1 MRAVVRDW
9 QPKNRITTPLAG
21 TPSYVNSGII
31 KAVMKSDEKIS
42 VAQID
47 YQEFD
52 EENFQ
57 YVISPYWEIIDGLPA
72 SVFQG
77 IPGID
82 MDLRLEKYYR
92 VNYIPT
98 FITER
103 TPSEN
108 REDLWELLE
117 TVGLDY
123 YDRFEWLIR
132 TTMRAANDNLIVE
145 RRRKSQVTEQFT
157 AGKWSA
163 LQYGDCVIVDSLES
177 IADTNAGYSDVI
189 FKALT
194 TGVDIL
200 NQRGEV
206 LVDINTRA
214 AMVPIV
220 VTQRIIAHREYKVNR
235 KDGIEKAK
243 KEGKY
248 TGRKPIEVDETVLK
262 QVNEELKAG
271 LITVEEAMK
280 RVKIS
285 SKSTFYRKVR
295 ALERLCAYEKRI
307 TECNCGGSTNIDSH
321 IK

>member
-9 QPKNRITTPLAG
+9 QPRNKITTPLAG

-31 KAVMKSDEKIS
+31 KAVMKSGEKIS

-82 MDLRLEKYYR
+82 MELRLEKYYR

-98 FITER
+98 FIAER

-108 REDLWELLE
+108 REDLWEIME
-117 TVGLDY
+117 SVDLDY
-123 YDRFEWLIR
+123 YDRFEWLLR

-145 RRRKSQVTEQFT
+145 RRRMSQVTEQFT
-157 AGKWSA
+157 TGIMSA
-163 LQYGDCVIVDSLES
+163 LQYGDKVIVDSLES
-177 IADTNAGYSDVI
+177 IADTNVGYSEVI

-200 NQRGEV
+200 NQRGEI
-206 LVDINTRA
+206 LVDIHARSS
-214 AMVPIV
+214 MVPIV
-220 VTQRIIAHREYKVNR
+220 VTQRIIAHREYKANR

-248 TGRKPIEVDETVLK
+248 TGRKPIEVDKKVLM
-262 QVNEELKAG
+262 QVNEELKVG

-280 RVKIS
+280 RAKIG
-285 SKSTFYRKVR
+285 SKSTFYRKIR
-295 ALERLCAYEKRI
+295 ALEER
-307 TECNCGGSTNIDSH
+307 
-321 IK
+321 

>member
-1 MRAVVRDW
+1 MRAVVKDW

-31 KAVMKSDEKIS
+31 KAVMKSGEKIS

-98 FITER
+98 FIAER

-108 REDLWELLE
+108 REDLWEILE
-117 TVGLDY
+117 SVDLDY
-123 YDRFEWLIR
+123 YDRFEWLLR

-145 RRRKSQVTEQFT
+145 RKRVSQVVEEFT
-157 AGKWSA
+157 SGMLSA
-163 LQYGDCVIVDSLES
+163 LQYGDKIIVDSMEA
-177 IADTNAGYSDVI
+177 IGDTTAGFADGIFTIVTN
-189 FKALT
+189 
-194 TGVDIL
+194 GVDIIS
-200 NQRGEV
+200 QSGQV
-206 LVDINTRA
+206 LVDTMTRA

-220 VTQRIIAHREYKVNR
+220 VTQRMITRREHVANR
-235 KDGIEKAK
+235 RDGIEQAK
-243 KEGKY
+243 RNGKY
-248 TGRKPIEVDETVLK
+248 TGRKPIEVDEKVLH
-262 QVNEELKAG
+262 QVNQELKGG
-271 LITVEEAMK
+271 LITVEEAM
-280 RVKIS
+280 RRTKIG
-285 SKSTFYRKVR
+285 SKSTFYRKIR
-295 ALERLCAYEKRI
+295 AL
-307 TECNCGGSTNIDSH
+307 D
-321 IK
+321 

>member
-9 QPKNRITTPLAG
+9 QPRNRITTPLAG

-31 KAVMKSDEKIS
+31 KAVMKSGEKIS

-82 MDLRLEKYYR
+82 MDLRLERYYR

-98 FITER
+98 FIAER

-108 REDLWELLE
+108 REDLWEILE

-123 YDRFEWLIR
+123 YDRFEWLLR

-145 RRRKSQVTEQFT
+145 RRRMSQVVEDFT
-157 AGKWSA
+157 AGILSV
-163 LQYGDCVIVDSLES
+163 LQYGDKMVVDSMEA
-177 IADTNAGYSDVI
+177 IADTSAGFTDGI
-189 FKALT
+189 FTAVT
-194 TGVDIL
+194 NGVDIISHSG
-200 NQRGEV
+200 QI
-206 LVDINTRA
+206 LVDAMTRA
-214 AMVPIV
+214 AIVPIV
-220 VTQRIIAHREYKVNR
+220 VTQRMITRREHAANR
-235 KDGIEKAK
+235 RDGIEQAK
-243 KEGKY
+243 KDRKY
-248 TGRKPIEVDETVLK
+248 TGRKPIEVDEKVLR
-262 QVNEELKAG
+262 QVNRELKDG
-271 LITVEEAMK
+271 LITVEEAM
-280 RVKIS
+280 RRTKIG
-285 SKSTFYRKVR
+285 SKSTFYRKVKT
-295 ALERLCAYEKRI
+295 LK
-307 TECNCGGSTNIDSH
+307 
-321 IK
+321 